1 MKETRLRFR
10 KLKIWGLDYLH
21 YRYLWPN
28 IERAVGLARQLT
40 SSRRPIVL
48 DLGCGQKPYADLF
61 EGCFYLGMNY
71 STSDAIP
78 DVVADATNI
87 PVATGV
93 ADIVFC
99 TQVIEHVS
107 DPQTMVRE
115 CFRVLKPGGFLILT
129 GPFYWPLHEEPYDF
143 HRFTKYGF
151 ANLLA
156 NAGFT
161 QWEIRPDG
169 GDFAQVFLSMN
180 LLFRRR
186 FFAPIRVL
194 LNVMGMVLD
203 KIFHRTTCPANYT
216 VFAKA

>member
-1 MKETRLRFR
+1 MKASRLKFR
-10 KLKIWGLDYLH
+10 KLKIWGQDYLV

-28 IERAVGLARQLT
+28 IEWAVGLARQQT
-40 SSRRPIVL
+40 SCWQPIVL

-61 EGCFYLGMNY
+61 EDCIYLGLNF
-71 STSDAIP
+71 TKTDAMP
-78 DVVADATNI
+78 DIIADATSI

-93 ADIVFC
+93 ADIVFS
-99 TQVIEHVS
+99 TQVIEHVA
-107 DPQTMVRE
+107 DPQAMVQE

-156 NAGFT
+156 NAGFS

-169 GDFAQVFLSMN
+169 GDFAQVFLSIN
-180 LLFRRR
+180 LLFRGR
-186 FFAPIRVL
+186 FFAPIRVFFNL
-194 LNVMGMVLD
+194 IGALLD
-203 KIFHRTTCPANYT
+203 KLIHRTSCPANYT